1 MIQNKIN
8 KLSYKNKI
16 INVSI
21 DKFISNKKTKMK
33 LVQLLNENNILW
45 SSGSKVDHLEHDA
58 RFLIIS
64 VRINNKNTMSIS
76 SSTNITPKNMT
87 INLTMREI
95 LADPIGFKKLLRTI
109 LSLTDTL
116 QELQNDRMF
125 NKTKGD
131 IAINF
136 RKALSNINEFEQLL
150 DLFFLGESKWKHY

>member
-109 LSLTDTL
+109 V
-116 QELQNDRMF
+116 E
-125 NKTKGD
+125 NK
-131 IAINF
+131 IEMINVGN
-136 RKALSNINEFEQLL
+136 L
-150 DLFFLGESKWKHY
+150 